1 LSLSSRDAR
10 RTFIEFFKAKPAP
23 GQGHVFVPPS
33 PVVPHDDPTLL
44 FTNAGMNQFK
54 PLFLGQVAPG
64 TPLYGLRRAVNS
76 QKCIRAGGKHNDLE
90 DVGRDTYHHTFFEML
105 GNWSFGDYFKAE
117 SIAWGYELLVKVFG
131 IDPSRLYA
139 TYFRGDPAAGLEPDL
154 ESRAL
159 WEALL
164 PPGHVLP
171 GGMKDNFWEM
181 GETGP
186 CGPCSEIHYDR
197 VGERDASSLV
207 NTGDPD
213 VIEIWNHVF
222 IQFNRD
228 EAGSLRPLPARH
240 VDTGMGLER
249 LVSVLQN
256 VNSNYD
262 TDIFAPLFVAI
273 ERLTKAP
280 PYRGR
285 LGDDEGGRIDTAY
298 RVIADHVRMLT
309 FAINDGATPSNVGRG
324 YVVRRVLRRAS
335 RFARQRLNAPPG
347 LLAQLVP
354 VVVEH
359 MADAFPELAHKPDR
373 IVEIVRAEEE
383 SFGRTLDRGIKLF
396 EQVAAAAVD
405 GRISGA
411 DAFRLYDT
419 FGFPIDLTA
428 LMARE
433 RGLAVDMEGYEAQRA
448 RAEEIS
454 RAGAARTAA
463 EILALDAGAVERLQR
478 MGVAPTRDYDKFEAR
493 NISARVEAI
502 WNGDNFDNHV
512 RTSTAGNTLIGIIL
526 DRTNFYAEMG
536 GQVGDHG
543 RLILASEV
551 RGDSPQHGEFKVED
565 TRAFA
570 GYILHI
576 GHLVRGEIRVGD
588 RVMAHV
594 DHARRT
600 PTENNHTATHLL
612 NLALRKVLGDECHQK
627 GSYVGPDRARFDFS
641 HPRPVT
647 PAEIERI
654 ETIVREHIARDLTVY
669 AQLADLARA
678 RAIEG
683 IRAVFGETYPDPVR
697 VVSIGQ
703 PVSDLLESPSNPAWR
718 EISVELCGGTHAP
731 STARLGA
738 VAILS
743 EEAIAKGIRRVVA
756 VTGVPAEAAIQAA
769 DDAARRIHAAEFLPP
784 DALAAEAQAI
794 AQAIDQFPM
803 PLARKAQL
811 RADLTGIQERARQY
825 QKQQQQAARDAAVAA
840 AQAIAAGALNAD
852 DDVIVNVVPAGDDRA
867 ALQAAVQALRQA
879 CPRAAVMLF
888 SIEPPEG
895 PDARIALAAAVP
907 QAMIQRG
914 LKAGDWVREAAAVC
928 GGKGGGKPDQAQ
940 GGGSD
945 ASKVRPAIAAARAY
959 ALRFLK

>member
-1 LSLSSRDAR
+1 MSLSSRDVR
-10 RTFIEFFKAKPAP
+10 RTFIEFFKSKPGP
-23 GQGHVFVPPS
+23 GQGHVFVPAS

-54 PLFLGQVAPG
+54 PLFLGNVAPG
-64 TPLYGLRRAVNS
+64 SPLFGLRRAVNS

-117 SIAWGYELLVKVFG
+117 SITWGHELLVKVFG

-139 TYFRGDPAAGLEPDL
+139 TYFRGDAAAGLEPD
-154 ESRAL
+154 EEARAL
-159 WEALL
+159 WESLL

-197 VGERDASSLV
+197 VGDRDASTLV

-228 EAGSLRPLPARH
+228 EGGALRPLPARH

-285 LGDDEGGRIDTAY
+285 LGTDPAAQIDTAY

-309 FAINDGATPSNVGRG
+309 FAINDGAVPANVGRG

-335 RFARQRLNAPPG
+335 RFARQMLNAPPG

-359 MADAFPELAHKPDR
+359 MSDAFPELTQRPDR
-373 IVEIVRAEEE
+373 IAEIVRGEEE

-396 EQVAAAAVD
+396 EQVAASARD
-405 GRISGA
+405 GCISGS

-419 FGFPIDLTA
+419 YGFPIDLTA

-433 RGLAVDMEGYEAQRA
+433 RGLRVDMEGYEAERA

-454 RAGAARTAA
+454 RAPGARSGGET
-463 EILALDAGAVERLQR
+463 LSLDADAIARLQK
-478 MGVAPTRDYDKFEAR
+478 MGVPATRDYDKFEGR

-502 WNGDNFDNHV
+502 WNGANFDNHV
-512 RTSTAGNTLIGIIL
+512 RTSTRGNTPIGVVL

-543 RLILASEV
+543 RLMLISEG
-551 RGDSPQHGEFKVED
+551 RGETTQHGEFKVED
-565 TRAFA
+565 TRAFG
-570 GYILHI
+570 GYVLHI
-576 GHLVRGEIRVGD
+576 GHLIRGEIRVGD

-612 NLALRKVLGDECHQK
+612 NLALRKVLGDESHQK
-627 GSYVGPDRARFDFS
+627 GSWVGPERARFDFS

-647 PAEIERI
+647 AEEIERI
-654 ETIVREHIARDLTVY
+654 ETIMREQIARDLTVY
-669 AQLADLARA
+669 AQLADLAKA
-678 RAIEG
+678 RSING
-683 IRAVFGETYPDPVR
+683 IRAVFGEAYPDPVR

-731 STARLGA
+731 GTGRIGTVA
-738 VAILS
+738 VLS
-743 EEAIAKGIRRVVA
+743 EEAIAKGVRRVVM
-756 VTGVPAEAAIQAA
+756 VTGVAAEAACRAA
-769 DDAARRIHAAEFLPP
+769 DDIARRIHAAEFMPP
-784 DALAAEAQAI
+784 EALVDEAHAI
-794 AQAIDQFPM
+794 GQAIDQIPM
-803 PLARKAQL
+803 PLVRKAQL
-811 RADLTGIQERARQY
+811 RADLAGIQERARQY
-825 QKQQQQAARDAAVAA
+825 QKQRQDASRDAAVAA
-840 AQAIAAGALNAD
+840 ARSIAQGALNAAEE
-852 DDVIVNVVPAGDDRA
+852 VIVNVVPAGDDRA
-867 ALQAAVQALRQA
+867 SLMAAVQALRQM
-879 CPRAAVMLF
+879 CPKSAVMLF
-888 SIEPPEG
+888 SVEQPEG
-895 PDARIALAAAVP
+895 PASKITVAAAVP
-907 QAMIQRG
+907 DSMIRRG
-914 LKAGDWVREAAAVC
+914 LKAGDWVREAMAAC
-928 GGKGGGKPDQAQ
+928 GGKGGGKPEQAQ
-940 GGGSD
+940 GGGTD
-945 ASKVRPAIAAARAY
+945 ASKVKPAIAAAKAF